1 MPALRCKNP
10 SCQKTFTP
18 GHYGPKQKVCGA
30 PACRAWY
37 RSHWQA
43 TRRPPRGL
51 SPEEFETALS
61 GFDRDPLMR
70 SLVIAARETGL
81 RKGELLG
88 LTWGDVCDG
97 EKIRPVVEVRGQWSD
112 ARGFAPGKSRRSRLA
127 LFSSRAREAL
137 AEYRKAL
144 KESGHPPRPSERVW
158 PVSESWVWQR
168 WVDTQRH
175 RGVKNPET
183 GRPYRFHDL
192 RHTLA
197 IELARAGRLDLVKK
211 MLDHKSLETSMIYVS
226 QSPEDILEDV
236 ERVRRH
242 HERN

>member
-1 MPALRCKNP
+1 MSKCKNP
-10 SCQKTFTP
+10 SCQKTFEP
-18 GHYGPKQKVCGA
+18 GHYGRRQKVCGA

-37 RSHWQA
+37 RSHWQS

-51 SPEEFETALS
+51 STEEFEAALS

-97 EKIRPVVEVRGQWSD
+97 GKIRSVVEVRGQWSD
-112 ARGFAPGKSRRSRLA
+112 AAGFAPSKRRRSRLA
-127 LFSSRAREAL
+127 LFSTRAREAL
-137 AEYRKAL
+137 AAYRKAL
-144 KESGHPPRPSERVW
+144 KESGRPPRPSDRVW

-168 WVDTQRH
+168 WVETQRL
-175 RGVKNPET
+175 RGIKNPET

-197 IELARAGRLDLVKK
+197 VELARAGRLDLVKE
-211 MLDHKSLETSMIYVS
+211 MLDHRRLETSMIYVA
-226 QSPEDILEDV
+226 QAPEDILEDV
-236 ERVRRH
+236 ERVRRS